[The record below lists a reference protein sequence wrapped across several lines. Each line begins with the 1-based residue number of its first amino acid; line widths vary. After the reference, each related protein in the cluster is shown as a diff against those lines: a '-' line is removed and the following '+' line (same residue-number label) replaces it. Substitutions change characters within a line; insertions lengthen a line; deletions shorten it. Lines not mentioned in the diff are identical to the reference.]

1 MTQESALAV
10 VDALGRV
17 VELVGVV
24 VLIVGMAWAAV
35 LALLVVARGRRG
47 VPVGTGP
54 YWTFRASLARAILL
68 GLEILIAADIILTV
82 TVDTT
87 VESALALV
95 LIVFVRVALSFT
107 LTVEV
112 EGRWPWQ
119 PPREASAISPR
130 DPI

>member
-1 MTQESALAV
+1 MNDSMVATIDS
-10 VDALGRV
+10 LGRV
-17 VELVGVV
+17 VEMVGVV
-24 VLIVGMAWAAV
+24 VLVVGMAWATV
-35 LALLVVARGRRG
+35 LASLTVLRGRRG
-47 VPVGTGP
+47 VRPGPGP

-87 VESALALV
+87 VESAVALV

-119 PPREASAISPR
+119 APREPSAAAAPG
-130 DPI
+130 DPV

>member
-1 MTQESALAV
+1 MTNDSALAV
-10 VDALGRV
+10 VDFLGRI

-24 VLIVGMAWAAV
+24 VLIVGMVWAAV
-35 LALLVVARGRRG
+35 LAALVVLRDRRG
-47 VPVGTGP
+47 VPAGTGP

-87 VESALALV
+87 IESALALV

-119 PPREASAISPR
+119 PPREQSAISPR

>member
-1 MTQESALAV
+1 MADSTVSL
-10 VDALGRV
+10 VDTLGRA
-17 VELVGVV
+17 VEFAGVV
-24 VLIVGMAWAAV
+24 VLIAGMVWAT
-35 LALLVVARGRRG
+35 LAAALTSLRRWRGDTVV
-47 VPVGTGP
+47 TGP

-87 VESALALV
+87 IESALALV

-119 PPREASAISPR
+119 APREASTISPR